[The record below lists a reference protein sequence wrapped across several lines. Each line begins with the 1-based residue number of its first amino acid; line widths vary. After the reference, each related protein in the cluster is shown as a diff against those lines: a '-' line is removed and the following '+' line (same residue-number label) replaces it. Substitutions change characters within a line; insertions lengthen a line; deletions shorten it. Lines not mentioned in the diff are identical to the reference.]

1 MAIPW
6 LGIQRKLHCHKN
18 RPMNHETTHTK
29 PDVYA
34 AFLLFVLCCL
44 LSFSDDALALYESVT
59 LSIAP

>member
-1 MAIPW
+1 
-6 LGIQRKLHCHKN
+6 
-18 RPMNHETTHTK
+18 MNHETTHTK